1 MVLEYSFVKSN
12 MKNIHLNVLFH
23 EGGFFSNFNKVT
35 TFLKNTSDNVVK
47 ITWNL
52 QGQPYGAFAYS
63 CGEVFGKLFEDYNSN
78 VVPDETIVLQTYTD
92 TSYTGREVHEK
103 YTQKDWRHKFNNTL
117 KYFKPAP
124 SLQEHINKIK
134 YKYIFSSEKVNLIGV
149 LKRNE
154 RLKCE
159 QHNNTLPTL
168 EDYFREIDKIKTDN
182 TYLYLSVDNN
192 YDVEQFIKRYKKC
205 IYNPKVRRTNVSTDE
220 EPHFTPGS
228 AEDALHNYLEVY
240 TLSLCK
246 SFIHP
251 LSNMSTAALYFNPEL
266 TSIYI

>member
-1 MVLEYSFVKSN
+1 

-47 ITWNL
+47 ITWDL
-52 QGQPYGAFAYS
+52 QGQPYGAFAYN
-63 CGEVFGKLFEDYNSN
+63 CGEVFGKLFEEYNSGIEA
-78 VVPDETIVLQTYTD
+78 DETVILQTYTD

-103 YTQKDWRHKFNNTL
+103 YFFEDWRYEFNNTL
-117 KYFKPAP
+117 KYFIPT
-124 SLQEHINKIK
+124 SLLQEHINKIK
-134 YKYIFSSEKVNLIGV
+134 YKYIFGSEKVNLIGI

-159 QHNNTLPTL
+159 QHDNTLPAL
-168 EDYFREIDKIKTDN
+168 EDYFREINKIKTDD

-205 IYNPKVRRTNVSTDE
+205 IYNPKVRRTSVSTDE
-220 EPHFTPGS
+220 EPHFTPGTT
-228 AEDALHNYLEVY
+228 EDALHTYLEVY
-240 TLSLCK
+240 TLSMCNY
-246 SFIHP
+246 FIHP
-251 LSNMSTAALYFNPEL
+251 LSNMSTAVLYFNPNIK
-266 TSIYI
+266 SIYI

>member
-1 MVLEYSFVKSN
+1 MNLESNLNN
-12 MKNIHLNVLFH
+12 MKNIHLNVIFH

-35 TFLKNTSDNVVK
+35 TFLKNTPDNIVK

-63 CGEVFGKLFEDYNSN
+63 CGEVFGNLFEEYNSHIT
-78 VVPDETIVLQTYTD
+78 PDETITLQTYTD
-92 TSYTGREVHEK
+92 TSYTGKEIHEK
-103 YTQKDWRHKFNNTL
+103 YSQRDWRQDFNNTL
-117 KYFKPAP
+117 KYFKPTLL
-124 SLQEHINKIK
+124 LQEHIDKINH
-134 YKYIFSSEKVNLIGV
+134 KYIFTSDKVNLIGV

-159 QHNNTLPTL
+159 QHDNTLPTL
-168 EDYFREIDKIKTDN
+168 EDYFNEIDSIITDN
-182 TYLYLSVDNN
+182 TYIYLAVDNKH
-192 YDVEQFIKRYKKC
+192 DVEQFIKKYKKC

-220 EPHFTPGS
+220 EPHFTPGT
-228 AEDALHNYLEVY
+228 AEDALYTYLEVY

-251 LSNMSTAALYFNPEL
+251 LSNMSTAVIYFNPNIK
-266 TSIYI
+266 SIYI